1 MERQSRNALYGQS
14 TQDGC
19 SLALCTCPAPS
30 VCSSPTPTHRTDI
43 PTHLLQDPAGDAYQR
58 GDETHAS
65 LLFTLSPPYVNSLC
79 NWQSP
84 LPTKS
89 EDCHHVLL
97 TVGLTQWSVT
107 PDLASD
113 MQVSPS
119 IKRMSLSLTPGS
131 FLVLKLSKHRD
142 LGLQGTGPHAIKKIM
157 SFRGFR

>member
-1 MERQSRNALYGQS
+1 MVTWTHKKLLQDMATEQAITFPTTYTISCLGSSAQLRARRNRVGKYAVERQSRNALYGQS

-84 LPTKS
+84 LAPRS
-89 EDCHHVLL
+89 EDCRHVLL

-113 MQVSPS
+113 V
-119 IKRMSLSLTPGS
+119 
-131 FLVLKLSKHRD
+131 
-142 LGLQGTGPHAIKKIM
+142 
-157 SFRGFR
+157 

>member
-1 MERQSRNALYGQS
+1 MVRPLEMAILSLSVPPLLYQY
-14 TQDGC
+14 
-19 SLALCTCPAPS
+19 LLHLH
-30 VCSSPTPTHRTDI
+30 PTHRTDI

-84 LPTKS
+84 LPTRS

-113 MQVSPS
+113 M
-119 IKRMSLSLTPGS
+119 
-131 FLVLKLSKHRD
+131 
-142 LGLQGTGPHAIKKIM
+142 
-157 SFRGFR
+157 